1 MKKDIFDQIAKYYGL
16 FYQYQKKKYGR
27 LLDLI
32 YNDLDLFLFRDIV
45 DVGCGTGALCS
56 ELSKRGFRVTGVDAS
71 LKMLGVATKKLNTEN
86 VKLVQG
92 NVLIGLPF
100 ENKSFDVSV
109 ASFVAHGLQP
119 EERKRLYLE
128 MLRITKHVIIFY
140 DYNKKRSALTSI
152 METLEGGDYFNFI
165 KKAEKEMKECFGN
178 VSIID
183 MGDQASCYVVRIPED
198 ALA

>member
-1 MKKDIFDQIAKYYGL
+1 
-16 FYQYQKKKYGR
+16 
-27 LLDLI
+27 
-32 YNDLDLFLFRDIV
+32 
-45 DVGCGTGALCS
+45 
-56 ELSKRGFRVTGVDAS
+56 
-71 LKMLGVATKKLNTEN
+71 MLGVATKKLNTEN

-140 DYNKKRSALTSI
+140 DYNEKRSALTSI

-183 MGDQASCYVVRIPED
+183 MGDQASCYVVLIPED